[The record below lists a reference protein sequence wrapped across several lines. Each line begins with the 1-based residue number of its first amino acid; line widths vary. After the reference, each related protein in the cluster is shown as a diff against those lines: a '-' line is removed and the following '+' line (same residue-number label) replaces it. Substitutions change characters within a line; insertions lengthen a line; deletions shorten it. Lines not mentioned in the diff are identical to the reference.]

1 MKRMLFIVLTH
12 DKKPIDWSLQR
23 DALILEAKAV
33 WNLNKTGELR
43 DIWFTKNKDAV
54 LLIEAHNEKS
64 VIAIMDQ
71 LPLVKEDLID
81 YTIIEL
87 QPYTGYERLFHG
99 TD

>member
-1 MKRMLFIVLTH
+1 
-12 DKKPIDWSLQR
+12 
-23 DALILEAKAV
+23 
-33 WNLNKTGELR
+33 
-43 DIWFTKNKDAV
+43 
-54 LLIEAHNEKS
+54 
-64 VIAIMDQ
+64 MDQ